1 MFQIKFN
8 YCVQCK
14 QIDKENIYNC
24 RWLNLNFCCLLCL
37 QQFFDQIA
45 LKCDICNKQLNY
57 NRIHLRDDLKNNKLF
72 TFVCD
77 ECFVQRNPLAVK
89 CHYCAS
95 KCYKGF
101 GTFDLTTSGVISKY
115 VCSNE
120 CRIMS
125 LTKHDKRNKIELT
138 SCSECDI
145 RRPCV
150 QAIENGKFRL
160 ICSMKCLDAIEK
172 NLATKFGL
180 FFIRFYFG
188 FSKKKCS
195 SNIQSQWKITL
206 NLFSFDCVFFF
217 RFLREL

>member
-1 MFQIKFN
+1 MSQIKLN

-37 QQFFDQIA
+37 QRFFDRIA

-57 NRIHLRDDLKNNKLF
+57 NRIHLRDDLKTNPLF

-89 CHYCAS
+89 CYCCENT
-95 KCYKGF
+95 CYKGF
-101 GTFDLTTSGVISKY
+101 GTFDLTTSGLISKY
-115 VCSNE
+115 VCSDE
-120 CRIMS
+120 CRIVS
-125 LTKHDKRNKIELT
+125 LTKHGERNKIQLA

-145 RRPCV
+145 RGPCA

-160 ICSMKCLDAIEK
+160 ICSVKCLDTIEK
-172 NLATKFGL
+172 NLATQFGL
-180 FFIRFYFG
+180 FLFDF
-188 FSKKKCS
+188 FSR
-195 SNIQSQWKITL
+195 W
-206 NLFSFDCVFFF
+206 
-217 RFLREL
+217 FLCF